1 MCLISR
7 AVKAMDSKSIG
18 VGHHRFESCI
28 RHHML
33 QLYLWERE
41 WELATP
47 SPYYSILKS
56 HIIHCGLQRV
66 CEEIKRRRL
75 EKCM

>member
-1 MCLISR
+1 MEYTGMCLISR

-33 QLYLWERE
+33 QL
-41 WELATP
+41 
-47 SPYYSILKS
+47 SPMGTGVGVGYSSPTYSILRS
-56 HIIHCGLQRV
+56 HIN
-66 CEEIKRRRL
+66 E
-75 EKCM
+75 